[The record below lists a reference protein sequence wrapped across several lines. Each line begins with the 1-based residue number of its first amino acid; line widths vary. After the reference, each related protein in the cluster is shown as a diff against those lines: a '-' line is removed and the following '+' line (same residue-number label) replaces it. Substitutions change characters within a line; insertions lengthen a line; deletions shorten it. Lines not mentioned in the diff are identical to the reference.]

1 MLRSTPT
8 GISAIIDARG
18 VVVASLPWRTGG
30 VIDGVLPP
38 PAVGPTPFARAGNWI
53 PLLLALAMIAAAIGL
68 RAIALPEGERYRR
81 T

>member
-1 MLRSTPT
+1 VLRSTPT

-18 VVVASLPWRTGG
+18 AIVAAQPWRTAG

-38 PAVGPTPFARAGNWI
+38 PALGTTPFSRAGNLI
-53 PLLLALAMIAAAIGL
+53 PLLLAFLMIAAAI
-68 RAIALPEGERYRR
+68 ALPKGERYRR

>member
-18 VVVASLPWRTGG
+18 AIVAAQPWRTAGA
-30 VIDGVLPP
+30 IDGVLPQP
-38 PAVGPTPFARAGNWI
+38 VAGPTPFARVGNLI
-53 PLLLALAMIAAAIGL
+53 PLLLAFVMIAAAI
-68 RAIALPEGERYRR
+68 ALPKGDRYRR